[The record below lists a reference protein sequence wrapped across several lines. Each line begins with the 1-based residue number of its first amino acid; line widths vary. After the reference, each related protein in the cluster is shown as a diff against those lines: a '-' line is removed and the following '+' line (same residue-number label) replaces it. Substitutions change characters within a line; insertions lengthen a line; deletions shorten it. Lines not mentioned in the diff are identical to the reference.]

1 MKKKNI
7 AILILALLLCAALVT
22 LLVIKK
28 PWQKNEADDVPSF
41 SEVDPGTAEAPTEDT
56 TVPTTDPTTEPA
68 PTEAPLS
75 EQILGLWTGGIADVS
90 SYEFL
95 SDGTVLLRLVDLDQL
110 LGADLPIDT
119 GIHGD
124 YTLSGDQLKINY
136 RVGTTRYTYEF
147 TVTVSDDTLTLFS
160 KGDGVK
166 STFHRSKDAPV
177 DTNALREDLIGAWTS
192 ADDTVN
198 CTFRSDGALSVT
210 LKDAVLPG
218 RRLKL
223 TGTADGLYELQSSTL
238 TLQFLLGDETVTVRG
253 TCDVNRNQ
261 MSLTAADGSAMLFRR
276 TGTQPDEATAPESL
290 RGTWKSADGTAVYT
304 FNEGNVF
311 SVTYTDCSVPA
322 LSKSISGT
330 YQGVYTLEGTALRLM
345 YTAFDTHITEDWT
358 LSSQEDGKLEMTDS
372 ASGVTRTL
380 TR

>member
-7 AILILALLLCAALVT
+7 AIPVLVVLLCAALVT

-28 PWQKNEADDVPSF
+28 PWQKSDAPEDVSTT
-41 SEVDPGTAEAPTEDT
+41 EVDPGTAEAPTDDT
-56 TVPTTDPTTEPA
+56 TAPTDPTTAPA

-75 EQILGLWTGGIADVS
+75 EQILGLWSGGIADVS

-110 LGADLPIDT
+110 LGAELPIDT
-119 GIHGD
+119 AIHGD
-124 YTLSGDQLKINY
+124 YTLTGDQLKVNY
-136 RVGTTRYTYEF
+136 RVGTTRYTYEYTA
-147 TVTVSDDTLTLFS
+147 TVDGDTLTLFC
-160 KGDGVK
+160 KGDGVS
-166 STFHRSKDAPV
+166 STFRRAKDAPV

-192 ADDTVN
+192 ADDSVK
-198 CTFRSDGALSVT
+198 CTFNSDGTLSVT
-210 LKDAVLPG
+210 LNDAVLPG
-218 RRLKL
+218 RRLAL

-238 TLQFLLGDETVTVRG
+238 TLQFLLNEETVTVRG

-261 MSLTAADGSAMLFRR
+261 MSLTASDGSTMLFRR
-276 TGTQPDEATAPESL
+276 AGTQPDEATAPESL

-311 SVTYTDCSVPA
+311 SVTYTDCSVGA
-322 LSKSISGT
+322 LSKRISGT
-330 YQGVYTLEGTALRLM
+330 YPGVYTLEGAALRLM

-358 LSSQEDGKLEMTDS
+358 LSSQADGTLVMTDS
-372 ASGVTRTL
+372 ASGMTRTL
-380 TR
+380 TK